1 MYPAASLNDPLE
13 VTQRRALVDD
23 PPDFPEA
30 AFQIELAGARR
41 GVVCV
46 QSNGISGPC
55 PGDGNLDKVVNLAD
69 VQNWFHFSTNGVP
82 QPPLPP
88 NTSSWYDFNKDGS
101 TDEAD
106 LKIILMNFGK
116 SCIPKK

>member
-1 MYPAASLNDPLE
+1 VVPDTCPSDRLTTAQAATY
-13 VTQRRALVDD
+13 TQLYNLIDSTLGSE
-23 PPDFPEA
+23 P
-30 AFQIELAGARR
+30 
-41 GVVCV
+41 
-46 QSNGISGPC
+46 PC